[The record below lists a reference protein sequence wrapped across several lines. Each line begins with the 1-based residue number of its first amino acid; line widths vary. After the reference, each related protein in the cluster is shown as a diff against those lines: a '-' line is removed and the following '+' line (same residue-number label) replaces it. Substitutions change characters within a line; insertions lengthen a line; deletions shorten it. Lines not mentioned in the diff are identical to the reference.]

1 MITIQNYNISSDK
14 PRFLYSAITKHQT
27 SDIYLNAKSAFEYY
41 LGKDENIMNRSLLFL
56 TNGGIA
62 IDRFKAN
69 NKVPSEFFKKIVQQK
84 VSYLLGNGLTIDDKI
99 KDKLGKKFDIT
110 LQRAGRSSS
119 FGAVSFVYFYV
130 DGDKLS
136 QRDFSILEFVPVW
149 DEDTGEL
156 VAGIRYWKL
165 DKTSPLHF
173 EFYELDGV
181 TEYKKDNKN
190 GIVVVKEK
198 QDYIEKVFTDSTGKQ
213 KIGSQNFNMF
223 PVIPLWNNDIKTSDF
238 TTALKSKIDL
248 YDIVL
253 SDFGNNLEDN
263 NDVYWVIKNYQGQTP
278 EEFLQQF
285 KQYKML
291 RVQGDGDAKP
301 QSFETPYQARQVAL
315 DIIKQEIYKQ
325 SMALDTSI
333 LAGGSLTNIAIKANM
348 VDLGLKCDEFEF
360 NVLDFIDNVLALI
373 KEYFNI
379 DIGQAEPKF
388 IRRDLIN
395 DTEIIQNIMTMR
407 SDISHKTALSLNP
420 YIENV
425 DEELREIE
433 TERMDKFT
441 IEEPVEEI
449 IEEV

>member
-41 LGKDENIMNRSLLFL
+41 LGNDETILNRSLLFL
-56 TNGGIA
+56 SNGGIA

-69 NKVPSEFFKKIVQQK
+69 NKIPSEFFKKIVQQK
-84 VSYLLGNGLTIDDKI
+84 VSYLLGNGLTIDDKL

-110 LQRAGRSSS
+110 LQRAGRNASY
-119 FGAVSFVYFYV
+119 GTVSFVYFYI
-130 DGDKLS
+130 DGDKLA
-136 QRDFSILEFVPVW
+136 QRDFSILEFVPIW
-149 DEDTGEL
+149 DEDNGKL
-156 VAGIRYWKL
+156 VAGIRFWRL
-165 DKTSPLHF
+165 DKTSALHF

-190 GIVVVKEK
+190 GIVVVTEK
-198 QDYIEKVFTDSTGKQ
+198 QPYIKKVFEDSTGSQ
-213 KIGSQNFNMF
+213 TIGSQNFNMF
-223 PVIPLWNNDIKTSDF
+223 PVVPLWNNDVKTSDF

-263 NDVYWVIKNYQGQTP
+263 NDVYWIIKNYQGQTP
-278 EEFLQQF
+278 EEFIQQF
-285 KQYKML
+285 KNYKML

-301 QSFETPYQARQVAL
+301 QAFETPYQAREVAL
-315 DIIKQEIYKQ
+315 NIVKEEIYKQ
-325 SMALDTSI
+325 AMALDTSI
-333 LAGGSLTNIAIKANM
+333 LAGGGLTNIAIKANM

-360 NVLDFIDNVLALI
+360 NVLDFIDNVLQLV
-373 KEYFNI
+373 KEYFDI
-379 DIGQAEPKF
+379 DISKAEPKF

-395 DTEIIQNIMTMR
+395 DTEIIQNIMLMR

-425 DEELREIE
+425 EEELKEIDN
-433 TERMDKFT
+433 ERMYKYT
-441 IEEPVEEI
+441 IEEPVEDI